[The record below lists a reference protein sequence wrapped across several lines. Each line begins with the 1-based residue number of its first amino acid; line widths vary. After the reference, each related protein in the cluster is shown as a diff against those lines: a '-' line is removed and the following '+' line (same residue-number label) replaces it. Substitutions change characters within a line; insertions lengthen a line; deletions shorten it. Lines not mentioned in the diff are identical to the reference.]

1 LDATETRQT
10 DRVGDEEQPGR
21 LRRLGGR
28 MVGKVRGV
36 NLSSPALR
44 MTASL
49 RQRLPGDSSYGD
61 PLSLSGDDPTR
72 LVGQRLVANAGEPS
86 ALRELG
92 LSALQVWQVARA
104 GLGRSRTETEVTVMF
119 VDLVKFSPWA
129 LRAGDD
135 KALELLRQVGV
146 VVEPPITKRHGRIV
160 KRLGDGLMAVF
171 DDPTEAVEAA
181 CEATLAV
188 QALAVDGYDPR
199 LRVGLHHGRP
209 LTLGGDWFGV
219 DVNVAARVTNM
230 AGADD
235 VLVSGTVAD
244 RLDTERFDLRRKWRA
259 NAKGVPKGLRVY
271 KLRDDAAA

>member
-1 LDATETRQT
+1 
-10 DRVGDEEQPGR
+10 VI
-21 LRRLGGR
+21 
-28 MVGKVRGV
+28 GKVQSI

-44 MTASL
+44 ATSSL
-49 RQRLPGDSSYGD
+49 RQRLPGDSNYGD
-61 PLSLSGDDPTR
+61 PLSLSGDDPAR
-72 LVGQRLVANAGEPS
+72 LVGQRLVANASEPS
-86 ALRELG
+86 AVRELG

-104 GLGRSRTETEVTVMF
+104 RVGRQRTETEVTVMF

-135 KALELLRQVGV
+135 AALELLRTVGAT
-146 VVEPPITKRHGRIV
+146 VEPIITRRGGRIV

-171 DDPTEAVEAA
+171 DDAMLAVEAA
-181 CEATLAV
+181 CEATEAV
-188 QALAVDGYDPR
+188 HVLAVDGYDPR
-199 LRVGLHHGRP
+199 LRAGLHHGRP

-244 RLDTERFDLRRKWRA
+244 RLDTGRFDLRRKWFA

-271 KLRDDAAA
+271 KLREDAAA